1 MAMMKME
8 VLAMTMMVVVLMIVF
23 HLQNVDEVIGFSRVP
38 WQLKDNEFYS
48 AADCLIDFFAIGV

>member
-1 MAMMKME
+1 MM
-8 VLAMTMMVVVLMIVF
+8 MMVVVLMIVF

-48 AADCLIDFFAIGV
+48 AADCLMIFLLSVFK

>member
-1 MAMMKME
+1 MMKMD

-48 AADCLIDFFAIGV
+48 AADCLMDFFAIGV